1 MGDSMKKI
9 FLLSVLALLAPL
21 SFAQNYAG
29 AVLALS
35 RVADSCVTGLR
46 CERNNPFG
54 FKLFAGGYLP
64 AADQLVLAGARLSR
78 VEVAAIQF
86 GKVTSSGLIGKREF
100 DVDLDDYVTVFA
112 PGEVVVQANAIA
124 AAAVT
129 EFSLSDQSSL
139 VAKLGVAYVSATLST
154 ERNGSRIDSSTKSS
168 VQPYIGLGVEFA
180 LPFNVL
186 LHGGVDWTRYR
197 VDGRSGSATQLGV
210 GAAVSF

>member
-1 MGDSMKKI
+1 MGDSMKKL
-9 FLLSVLALLAPL
+9 FLLSALVLAAPC
-21 SFAQNYAG
+21 SFAQGYAG

-35 RVADSCVTGLR
+35 RVADSCVAGLR

-54 FKLFAGGYLP
+54 FKLFAGASLP
-64 AADQLVLAGARLSR
+64 VANQLVFSGARLTR

-100 DVDLDDYVTVFA
+100 DADLDDYVTVFA
-112 PGEVVVQANAIA
+112 PGQVVVQANAIA
-124 AAAVT
+124 TAAVT
-129 EFSLSDQSSL
+129 EFALNNQLNL
-139 VAKLGVAYVSATLST
+139 VAKLGLAYVSATTST
-154 ERNGSRIDSSTKSS
+154 ERDDKRIDSSTKSS

-180 LPFNVL
+180 LPFDVL

-210 GAAVSF
+210 GAAISF